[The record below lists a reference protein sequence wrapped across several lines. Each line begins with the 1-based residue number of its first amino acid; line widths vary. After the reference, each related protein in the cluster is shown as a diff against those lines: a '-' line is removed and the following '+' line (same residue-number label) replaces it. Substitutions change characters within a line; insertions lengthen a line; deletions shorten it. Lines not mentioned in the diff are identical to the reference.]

1 MELRLPAA
9 DCPLRGRV
17 AVPGDKSLAH
27 RVALFAALADGE
39 SEVGNYPDSGVTR
52 AMRNALASLGVP
64 SALEAGVLRIAG
76 RKRFH
81 ADGAVYCGNS
91 ATTFRLLAGALAAT
105 GTEATLDGSEGL
117 RRRPMERIAEP
128 LRLMGANVS
137 TADGCAPLAF
147 RPAVLHG
154 IEYRLPV
161 ASAQVLSCLQLA
173 ALGADGPS
181 TFHVPGPVRDHTTRM
196 LRAMGARIEE
206 EGLTTRV
213 YPLMSLRSSRSLKS
227 LKSLKSLMSLKSSK
241 SSRSLMSLRSLNS
254 LDALKPLNGTLPGD
268 ISSAAFL
275 LVAAAIVPGSRI
287 TVTDVGLNPTRTGI
301 LDILSEMGASIS
313 ISNTHDT
320 FGEPSGDVTLAAAPL
335 RGVAIGGDL
344 VVRSID
350 EFPAI
355 AVAAAFAEGTTVVR
369 DAEELRY
376 KESDRIAAIVA
387 QLRALGA
394 DVTETSDGF
403 SICGGT
409 VRGGTVRAN
418 GDHRLA
424 MSMALCGLRAP
435 APVTVADAEILN
447 ESFPEFT
454 SKLSALHCGEGAD
467 LVK

>member
-1 MELRLPAA
+1 MELSLPAA
-9 DCPLRGRV
+9 VCPLAGRV
-17 AVPGDKSLAH
+17 TVPGDKSLAH

-52 AMRNALASLGVP
+52 AMRNALVSLGVP
-64 SALEAGVLRIAG
+64 SALEDGVLSISGKGQLQPNAT
-76 RKRFH
+76 
-81 ADGAVYCGNS
+81 VYCGNS
-91 ATTFRLLAGALAAT
+91 ATTFRLLAGVLAAT
-105 GTEATLDGSEGL
+105 GTPATLDGSEGL

-128 LRLMGANVS
+128 LRLMGADVS
-137 TADGCAPLAF
+137 TTDGHAPLVF
-147 RPAVLHG
+147 SPASLHG
-154 IEYRLPV
+154 IDYTLPV
-161 ASAQVLSCLQLA
+161 ASSQVLSCLQLA
-173 ALGADGPS
+173 ALGADGVS
-181 TFHVPGPVRDHTTRM
+181 TFRVPGPVRDHTTRM
-196 LRAMGARIEE
+196 LRVMGARIEE
-206 EGLTTRV
+206 DGLKTRV
-213 YPLMSLRSSRSLKS
+213 YPLRSLES
-227 LKSLKSLMSLKSSK
+227 LGSLGFLG
-241 SSRSLMSLRSLNS
+241 
-254 LDALKPLNGTLPGD
+254 ALKPLNGTLPGD

-301 LDILSEMGASIS
+301 LDVLSDMGASIA
-313 ISNTHDT
+313 ISNVRET

-335 RGVAIGGDL
+335 HGISIGGDL

-355 AVAAAFAEGTTVVR
+355 AVAAAFAGGTTTVR

-376 KESDRIAAIVA
+376 KESDRISAIVA

-394 DVTETSDGF
+394 DVMETPDGF
-403 SICGGT
+403 SIRGGT
-409 VRGGTVRAN
+409 VRGGTARAN

-435 APVTVADAEILN
+435 EPVVVAGAEILN

-454 SKLSALHCGEGAD
+454 AKLAALHCGEGSD

>member
-1 MELRLPAA
+1 MELCLPAA
-9 DCPLRGRV
+9 VSPLHGRV

-27 RVALFAALADGE
+27 RAALFAALAAGD

-52 AMRNALASLGVP
+52 AMRQALEALGVP
-64 SALEAGVLRIAG
+64 SVLEGGVLRLSGSRWHDA
-76 RKRFH
+76 
-81 ADGAVYCGNS
+81 ATVYCGNS

-105 GTEATLDGSEGL
+105 RTAAVLDGSEGL

-128 LRLMGANVS
+128 LRLMGADVA
-137 TADGCAPLAF
+137 TTDGHAPLVF
-147 RPAVLHG
+147 RPAPLRG
-154 IEYRLPV
+154 IDYTLPV

-173 ALGADGPS
+173 ALGAEGVS
-181 TFHVPGPVRDHTTRM
+181 TFRVPGPVRDHTTRM

-206 EGLTTRV
+206 DGLTTRIH
-213 YPLMSLRSSRSLKS
+213 PLKALTT
-227 LKSLKSLMSLKSSK
+227 
-241 SSRSLMSLRSLNS
+241 
-254 LDALKPLNGTLPGD
+254 LKPLNGALPGD
-268 ISSAAFL
+268 ISSATFL

-287 TVTDVGLNPTRTGI
+287 TIANVGLNPTRTGI
-301 LDILSEMGASIS
+301 LDVLLEMGASV
-313 ISNTHDT
+313 NVANVHDV
-320 FGEPSGDVTLAAAPL
+320 FGEPAGDVTLEAAPL
-335 RGVAIGGDL
+335 RGVTIGGDL

-376 KESDRIAAIVA
+376 KESDRIAAIVT

-394 DVTETSDGF
+394 DVAESPDGF
-403 SICGGT
+403 TVRGGT
-409 VRGGTVRAN
+409 VRGGTARAN

-435 APVTVADAEILN
+435 APVVVFGAEILA

-454 SKLSALHCGEGAD
+454 AKLAELHCGEGAD
-467 LVK
+467 LIK

>member
-1 MELRLPAA
+1 MELCLPAA
-9 DCPLRGRV
+9 TSPLNGNV

-27 RVALFAALADGE
+27 RVALFSALAAGD
-39 SEVGNYPDSGVTR
+39 SAVGNYPDSGVTR
-52 AMRNALASLGVP
+52 AMRDALVTLGAP
-64 SALEAGVLRIAG
+64 STLEDGVLRLSGGGFRLRQASE
-76 RKRFH
+76 
-81 ADGAVYCGNS
+81 AAVVSCRNS
-91 ATTFRLLAGALAAT
+91 GTTFRLLAGALAAT
-105 GTEATLDGSEGL
+105 GTPATLDGSEGL
-117 RRRPMERIAEP
+117 RRRPMDRIAEP

-137 TADGCAPLAF
+137 TTDGHAPLVF
-147 RPAVLHG
+147 RSAPLHG
-154 IEYRLPV
+154 IDYTLPV

-206 EGLTTRV
+206 EGLATRV
-213 YPLMSLRSSRSLKS
+213 YPLNPS
-227 LKSLKSLMSLKSSK
+227 
-241 SSRSLMSLRSLNS
+241 
-254 LDALKPLNGTLPGD
+254 KPLNPLKGTLPGD

-275 LVAAAIVPGSRI
+275 FVAAAIVPGSHV
-287 TVTDVGLNPTRTGI
+287 TVTNIGLNPTRTGI
-301 LDILSEMGASIS
+301 LDILSEMGALIS
-313 ISNTHDT
+313 ISNAHDT
-320 FGEPSGDVTLAAAPL
+320 FGEPVGDVTLASAPL
-335 RGVAIGGDL
+335 HGIDIGGDL

-355 AVAAAFAEGTTVVR
+355 AVAAAFADGTTTVR

-376 KESDRIAAIVA
+376 KESDRIAAIVT

-394 DVTETSDGF
+394 DATETPDGF
-403 SICGGT
+403 SIRGGT

-435 APVTVADAEILN
+435 APVSVSGAEILN

-454 SKLSALHCGEGAD
+454 SKLAALHCGGGSD